1 MKASDVMVRSVIA
14 VGPDLNVQAIAN
26 TLLKNRISAAPVVDR
41 DCRLV
46 GIVSE
51 GDLLRRAETGTER
64 RRSWWLEALTSAQ
77 FLAAEFGKVHGQKA
91 SDVMTRDVITAT
103 PDTPLREIADLLEKH
118 GIKRVP
124 IVEDGLL
131 VGIVSRANLLQALA
145 ASGELFAPAQDKG
158 DEALRQ
164 EVENRL
170 KEQPW
175 GYRPINVIVHSGVV
189 DLWGFVDNTDEKKA
203 VRVLAEGVPGVRAV
217 NDNLRIDRMVSWV

>member
-1 MKASDVMVRSVIA
+1 MKASDVMVRSVIT
-14 VGPDLNVQAIAN
+14 VGPDLSVQAVAS
-26 TLLKNRISAAPVVDR
+26 TLLENRISAVPVVDR
-41 DCRLV
+41 DCKLV

-51 GDLLRRAETGTER
+51 GDLLRRAETQTER
-64 RRSWWLEALTSAQ
+64 RRSWWLEALTSTQ
-77 FLAAEFGKVHGQKA
+77 MLAAEFAKTHGHKA
-91 SDVMTRDVITAT
+91 SDVMTREVVTAA

-124 IVEDGLL
+124 IVQDGLL

-145 ASGELFAPAQDKG
+145 SSGELFAPEKG

-170 KEQPW
+170 KSQPW
-175 GYRPINVIVHSGVV
+175 GTRPINVIVHSGVV
-189 DLWGFVDNTDEKKA
+189 DLWGYVDNAEEKQA
-203 VRVLAEGVPGVRAV
+203 IRVLAEGVPGVRAV